1 MAGWLEVD
9 GKSERKS
16 KKTLTEE
23 VDTKRVDMISPMPEQ
38 HTTGAQTHKYTY
50 AAIYSQLV
58 EAAAFIHIHQGT
70 QFNRQQGILKRSLS
84 HHQHT
89 RRRVPVS
96 PSLSRLENS
105 SSDQRPN
112 SRKVPLPTISDDDVS
127 AMSCHATLLYAIL

>member
-1 MAGWLEVD
+1 MVGWLEVD

-96 PSLSRLENS
+96 PSLSLS
-105 SSDQRPN
+105 PGKFFFRPKTKQSEGTVAN
-112 SRKVPLPTISDDDVS
+112 YK
-127 AMSCHATLLYAIL
+127 